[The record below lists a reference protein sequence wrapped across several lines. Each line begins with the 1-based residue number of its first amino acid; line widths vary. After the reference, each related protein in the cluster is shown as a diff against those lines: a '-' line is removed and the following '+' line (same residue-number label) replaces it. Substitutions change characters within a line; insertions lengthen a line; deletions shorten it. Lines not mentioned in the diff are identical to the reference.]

1 MKPFHRTVATIL
13 FVLFAANLAAQ
24 GDAQAEARLK
34 ELGAQ
39 IKRTG
44 GAVTELRIRGAK
56 LGAAEYRLI
65 GGLTALRTLNL
76 GGRETALT
84 DGHLALLSGLTN
96 LEAIQS
102 DGALLSDEGFRHFA
116 AFRKLRRLA
125 LFHPSRDRADFSGA
139 GLAHLRA
146 CPNLTQLT
154 FAGATAGDEAF
165 KAVGQIAQLKEFR
178 QWHNWET
185 SDGIRYLEKLPNLT
199 SLKMGQRLP
208 HRGASTKPSLDDAT
222 LAAIS
227 RMKTLET
234 LDIQETRLSHA
245 GLSRLKALPNLK
257 ELKVKW
263 VDAPAEDV
271 EKLRKALPQVKI
283 SWEALSPADEEK
295 YLVKKLKL

>member
-1 MKPFHRTVATIL
+1 MTSLRGDGRRANDDTMKPFHRTVATIL

-116 AFRKLRRLA
+116 AFRKLRCWRC
-125 LFHPSRDRADFSGA
+125 FIPRAIARISPA
-139 GLAHLRA
+139 RAWRICGLVR
-146 CPNLTQLT
+146 
-154 FAGATAGDEAF
+154 
-165 KAVGQIAQLKEFR
+165 
-178 QWHNWET
+178 
-185 SDGIRYLEKLPNLT
+185 
-199 SLKMGQRLP
+199 
-208 HRGASTKPSLDDAT
+208 
-222 LAAIS
+222 IS
-227 RMKTLET
+227 R
-234 LDIQETRLSHA
+234 
-245 GLSRLKALPNLK
+245 N
-257 ELKVKW
+257 
-263 VDAPAEDV
+263 
-271 EKLRKALPQVKI
+271 
-283 SWEALSPADEEK
+283 
-295 YLVKKLKL
+295 

>member
-1 MKPFHRTVATIL
+1 M
-13 FVLFAANLAAQ
+13 
-24 GDAQAEARLK
+24 
-34 ELGAQ
+34 
-39 IKRTG
+39 
-44 GAVTELRIRGAK
+44 
-56 LGAAEYRLI
+56 
-65 GGLTALRTLNL
+65 
-76 GGRETALT
+76 
-84 DGHLALLSGLTN
+84 
-96 LEAIQS
+96 
-102 DGALLSDEGFRHFA
+102 
-116 AFRKLRRLA
+116 
-125 LFHPSRDRADFSGA
+125 
-139 GLAHLRA
+139 
-146 CPNLTQLT
+146 T

-165 KAVGQIAQLKEFR
+165 KAVGQIAQLKDFR

-185 SDGIRYLEKLPNLT
+185 SDGIRYLDQLPNLT